1 MPGGRKSGRKGR
13 SAQGPRADRPP
24 HPPPTPR
31 RLCLVCARHYAGL
44 VFVRMGFVILRI
56 GMSIYERRSSRP
68 AWIFTVG
75 TGFIN
80 FGNWIAPRALHES
93 MMRRPANEKDDS
105 R

>member
-1 MPGGRKSGRKGR
+1 MSPVEL
-13 SAQGPRADRPP
+13 RPV
-24 HPPPTPR
+24 PPPNRQPLWLFWT
-31 RLCLVCARHYAGL
+31 RHYAGL

>member
-1 MPGGRKSGRKGR
+1 MRDESSRVRCSWWSLVHPHHPSGSRVVLLGI
-13 SAQGPRADRPP
+13 
-24 HPPPTPR
+24 
-31 RLCLVCARHYAGL
+31 RHYAGL